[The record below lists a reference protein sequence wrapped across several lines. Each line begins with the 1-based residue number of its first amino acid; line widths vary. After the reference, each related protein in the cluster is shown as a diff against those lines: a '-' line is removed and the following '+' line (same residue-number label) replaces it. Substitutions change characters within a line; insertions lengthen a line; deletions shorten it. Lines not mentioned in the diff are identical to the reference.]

1 LVYLEIAES
10 LSDSLHAN
18 YNSRRQTMMQK
29 HDWQLGQEL
38 YRLLNRAQ
46 HEARK
51 YLDALFYAQLGV
63 TSIQLAALLYIA
75 DHPNCLLG
83 DLSDGL
89 SLNNPAITG
98 LIGRIEKKSLI
109 HKQRSPQDG
118 RATLVSLTAAGEQ
131 LVANSAD
138 LVAQTSARVAAGF
151 SEAELAIVMRYFET
165 LITRFSAD
173 SPTF

>member
-1 LVYLEIAES
+1 M
-10 LSDSLHAN
+10 HN
-18 YNSRRQTMMQK
+18 
-29 HDWQLGQEL
+29 WQLGQDL

-51 YLDALFYAQLGV
+51 HLDALFYAQLGV

-109 HKQRSPQDG
+109 CKQRSPHDG
-118 RATLVSLTAAGEQ
+118 RATLVNLTAAGRN
-131 LVANSAD
+131 LVDRSAD
-138 LVAQTSARVAAGF
+138 LVAQTNRLFIEGF
-151 SEAELAIVMRYFET
+151 SPAELAIVERYFET
-165 LITRFSAD
+165 LIVRFSGEQND
-173 SPTF
+173 